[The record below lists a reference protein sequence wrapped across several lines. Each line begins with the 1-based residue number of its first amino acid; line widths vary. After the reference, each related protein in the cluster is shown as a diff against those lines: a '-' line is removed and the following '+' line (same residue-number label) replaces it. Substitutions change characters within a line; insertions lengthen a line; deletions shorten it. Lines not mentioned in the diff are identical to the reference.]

1 MNKGRRLILFMTC
14 LILGIG
20 LFMIYTMT
28 ITIDRDAKSIISQLS
43 KTPKN
48 AVMKSNSDSGSI
60 NITSRGTRNKDTD
73 YRENQIENVPV
84 NPTSDPVAQAA
95 PTEEVKSAAPSAL
108 AEVKSEA
115 VARSAQA
122 RTATAPAPEAATDP
136 EPKAAPAAP
145 APKAAQ
151 AAPEPAAPAPKAAP
165 APEAVDEVDLLA
177 RLITAEAQ
185 GEPYEAKV
193 AVGAVVINRVQS
205 GVWANTIEAVIYQR
219 INGYYQFTPV
229 QNGWINKPAESESIK
244 AALAALSGADPTN
257 GAQFYYDDKATNAWI
272 LAKPVSVQIGHMIYA
287 F

>member
-1 MNKGRRLILFMTC
+1 MNKGRRLISFMTC

-28 ITIDRDAKSIISQLS
+28 ITIDHDAISIISQLS

-48 AVMKSNSDSGSI
+48 AAMKSNSDSGTI
-60 NITSRGTRNKDTD
+60 NITSRGTRNRDTD
-73 YRENQIENVPV
+73 YRENQIEIVPV
-84 NPTSDPVAQAA
+84 TPTSEPVAQAA
-95 PTEEVKSAAPSAL
+95 PTEVVKSAAPSAL

-115 VARSAQA
+115 VARSAQG
-122 RTATAPAPEAATDP
+122 RTAPAPAPEAAP
-136 EPKAAPAAP
+136 V
-145 APKAAQ
+145 
-151 AAPEPAAPAPKAAP
+151 PAPKAAP

-185 GEPYEAKV
+185 GEPYEAQV

-244 AALAALSGADPTN
+244 AAQAALSGADPTN
-257 GAQFYYDDKATNAWI
+257 GAQFYYDDKATNPWI

>member
-1 MNKGRRLILFMTC
+1 
-14 LILGIG
+14 
-20 LFMIYTMT
+20 MT

-43 KTPKN
+43 KAPKN
-48 AVMKSNSDSGSI
+48 AAMKSDSDSGTI
-60 NITSRGTRNKDTD
+60 NITSRGARNRDTD

-84 NPTSDPVAQAA
+84 IPTSEPEMKA
-95 PTEEVKSAAPSAL
+95 AAPSDL
-108 AEVKSEA
+108 AELKSEA

-122 RTATAPAPEAATDP
+122 RTATAPTPEATTAPELKVATDP
-136 EPKAAPAAP
+136 APKAAPAAAERTAP
-145 APKAAQ
+145 APKAA
-151 AAPEPAAPAPKAAP
+151 PAPKTAP

-185 GEPYEAKV
+185 GEPYEAQV

-244 AALAALSGADPTN
+244 AAQAALSGADPTN

-272 LAKPVSVQIGHMIYA
+272 LAKPISVQIGHMIYA

>member
-1 MNKGRRLILFMTC
+1 
-14 LILGIG
+14 
-20 LFMIYTMT
+20 MT
-28 ITIDRDAKSIISQLS
+28 ITIDRDAKSLISQLS

-48 AVMKSNSDSGSI
+48 AAMKSDSDSGTI
-60 NITSRGTRNKDTD
+60 NITSRGARSRDTD

-84 NPTSDPVAQAA
+84 TPPSEPEMK
-95 PTEEVKSAAPSAL
+95 PAAPSAL
-108 AEVKSEA
+108 AELKSEA

-122 RTATAPAPEAATDP
+122 RAATAPTPEATTALEPKAAPVAETAAP
-136 EPKAAPAAP
+136 TPKAAPAA
-145 APKAAQ
+145 A
-151 AAPEPAAPAPKAAP
+151 EPAT
-165 APEAVDEVDLLA
+165 EAVDEVDLLA

-244 AALAALSGADPTN
+244 AAQAALSGADPTN

-272 LAKPVSVQIGHMIYA
+272 LAKPVSVRIGHMIYA